1 MTPART
7 TRASFFALVLL
18 PVIVRMRLWAFSARS
33 VDKKRTFGRTSFT
46 RVSSVIQHGSW
57 QLAILEL
64 AKTGLIIELKVGWAF
79 ADFRGFVQDHLVAST
94 VPFAFACFVVELE
107 FPRTFALVAYDH
119 HVLIRAVDH
128 DAQARLVLL
137 I

>member
-1 MTPART
+1 LTPARAART
-7 TRASFFALVLL
+7 SFFALVLL
-18 PVIVRMRLWAFSARS
+18 PVVVGMRLWAFLARS
-33 VDKKRTFGRTSFT
+33 VGKKRTSGRTSFT
-46 RVSSVIQHGSW
+46 RVSGVIQHGSW
-57 QLAILEL
+57 QLAMLEL

-94 VPFAFACFVVELE
+94 VPFAFACLVVELE

-119 HVLIRAVDH
+119 HVLIRTIDH
-128 DAQARLVLL
+128 DALARLVLL